1 MCAAPVRTLAHWAS
15 LTVYTTSL
23 IPGEKPK
30 LSEVKEQRLTSF
42 SIHILI
48 FLCLQAKSLLRVIPV
63 PVLFGV
69 FLYFGIVSLSG
80 TQLFERIGFIFVPF
94 KYCPNLPHAVGVCLS
109 LLITVLL
116 ILNLP
121 KPYISI
127 LFEDTTVQTKHIH
140 DCSNHRRGS
149 FTRIQVVR
157 EHFVPLSDRF
167 SSPCAF

>member
-1 MCAAPVRTLAHWAS
+1 MVILTILRMCAAPVRTLAHWAS

-80 TQLFERIGFIFVPF
+80 TQLFERMGFIFVPF
-94 KYCPNLPHAVGVCLS
+94 KYCPNLPHAVGVCLI
-109 LLITVLL
+109 LLIT
-116 ILNLP
+116 
-121 KPYISI
+121 I
-127 LFEDTTVQTKHIH
+127 LFKFYNQFTKMGSKWFYLTKS
-140 DCSNHRRGS
+140 DFSLGLLNRFDNRNRR
-149 FTRIQVVR
+149 
-157 EHFVPLSDRF
+157 
-167 SSPCAF
+167 

>member
-80 TQLFERIGFIFVPF
+80 TQLFERMGFIFVPF
-94 KYCPNLPHAVGVCLS
+94 KYCPNLPHAVGVCLIFINYTTFS
-109 LLITVLL
+109 TQFTKTI
-116 ILNLP
+116 
-121 KPYISI
+121 YFYSI
-127 LFEDTTVQTKHIH
+127 
-140 DCSNHRRGS
+140 
-149 FTRIQVVR
+149 
-157 EHFVPLSDRF
+157 
-167 SSPCAF
+167 